1 MNESGTKIPK
11 TAMQH
16 VYGIAAGVGMG
27 NLVYKGFSTMG
38 DAGLNFLQKT
48 FASVSDVSFLADG
61 ASYAVTGTA
70 IGLGVITFNTCRK
83 ATTIGLAHIEAE
95 RPKSETETERLI
107 RTFD

>member
-48 FASVSDVSFLADG
+48 VDSICDS
-61 ASYAVTGTA
+61 
-70 IGLGVITFNTCRK
+70 
-83 ATTIGLAHIEAE
+83 
-95 RPKSETETERLI
+95 
-107 RTFD
+107 